1 MFKKYLLAWFPMVLL
16 AILNGVIREATY
28 GQMVS
33 HDLAHQISTVTLI
46 LAFSVYV
53 WFLGRIWPLAS
64 LRQAALVGTVWL
76 ALTVAFEFAMGR
88 FISGLSWEE
97 MFRAYDLLSGNLW
110 ILVPLAVALL
120 PSLMFLTGRKTA

>member
-1 MFKKYLLAWFPMVLL
+1 MIKKYLLAWIPMIFL
-16 AILNGVIREATY
+16 AILNGGLRDFTY
-28 GQMVS
+28 AQMVS
-33 HDLAHQISTVTLI
+33 QAHAHQISTVTLI
-46 LAFSVYV
+46 SVFTIYV

-76 ALTVAFEFAMGR
+76 TLTVAFEFAIGL

-97 MFRAYDLLSGNLW
+97 MFRAYDLSSGNLW

>member
-1 MFKKYLLAWFPMVLL
+1 MIARYLLAWFPMVLL
-16 AILNGVIREATY
+16 AILNGALRDFTY
-28 GQMVS
+28 AQMVS
-33 HDLAHQISTVTLI
+33 QVHAHQISTVTLI
-46 LAFSVYV
+46 FVFTIYV

-76 ALTVAFEFAMGR
+76 TLTVAFEFAMGR

-97 MFRAYDLLSGNLW
+97 MFRAYDISSGNLW

>member
-1 MFKKYLLAWFPMVLL
+1 MIKKHLLAWIPMIFL
-16 AILNGVIREATY
+16 AILNGGLRDFTY
-28 GQMVS
+28 AQMVS
-33 HDLAHQISTVTLI
+33 QVHAHQISTVTLI
-46 LAFSVYV
+46 FVFTIYV

-76 ALTVAFEFAMGR
+76 TLTVAFEFAMGR

-97 MFRAYDLLSGNLW
+97 MFRAYDISSGNLW

>member
-1 MFKKYLLAWFPMVLL
+1 MIARYLLAWFPMVLL
-16 AILNGVIREATY
+16 AIFNGGLRDFTY
-28 GQMVS
+28 AQMVS
-33 HDLAHQISTVTLI
+33 QVHAHQISTVTLI
-46 LAFSVYV
+46 FVFTIYV

-76 ALTVAFEFAMGR
+76 TLTVAFEFAMGR

-97 MFRAYDLLSGNLW
+97 MFRAYDISSGNLW